1 MEWKHVEGKN
11 KGDIKLFAL
20 STCIWCKKTKALLNS
35 LGVDYYYIDVD
46 LVEGDDA
53 EVIEKEMEKCNPQI
67 SFPTIKIDDSKVIL
81 GFNEDEIKKVFNDG
95 NK

>member
-11 KGDIKLFAL
+11 KGDVKLFAL

-53 EVIEKEMEKCNPQI
+53 EVIERELEKCNPQI
-67 SFPTIKIDDSKVIL
+67 SFPTIEINNKEVIL
-81 GFNEDEIKKVFNDG
+81 GFNEDEIKKVFDDG